1 MNQHCFKS
9 KSKELPIVPLRYILI
24 AITLYI
30 YIYQFIIITILIL
43 DIDECAST
51 PCLNSGTC
59 TDMINSYTCYC
70 VDGYDR
76 IQCTNGNHFFYST
89 HDKMIIVGFAMLLL
103 FVIRDYRRK
112 EYAYCVYSKFK

>member
-1 MNQHCFKS
+1 MNPHCSKS

-24 AITLYI
+24 AITL

-70 VDGYDR
+70 VDGYDG
-76 IQCTNGNHFFYST
+76 IQCANGIFF
-89 HDKMIIVGFAMLLL
+89 L
-103 FVIRDYRRK
+103 
-112 EYAYCVYSKFK
+112 